1 MKSQTYMSTVDKYLL
16 KHAKGEMITQK
27 MLQQSCRLTPA
38 QASRYVSYCIR
49 IGLGKKTHDGLG
61 LTAFSYTPNGDQRI
75 RTIDKR
81 EDALNQGRVRGK
93 KRDTSYVRKKLAEFQ
108 PPASPPPA
116 PKPYNPPQV
125 YAADPVM
132 LEKLDTVAAGIAQL
146 SKQLE
151 QLIKVWA

>member
-1 MKSQTYMSTVDKYLL
+1 MKAATYMSVVDKYLS

-49 IGLGKKTHDGLG
+49 IGLGKRVHDGLG
-61 LTAFSYTPNGDQRI
+61 LTAFNYTPAGDQRV

-81 EDALNQGRVRGK
+81 EDANNAGRKRGK
-93 KRDTSYVRKKLAEFQ
+93 RRESYAKRKLEEFAQ
-108 PPASPPPA
+108 PIVPVTPA
-116 PKPYNPPQV
+116 KPYTPPQV

-146 SKQLE
+146 SRQLD
-151 QLIKVWA
+151 QLLKVWA